1 MIVIAMWI
9 VGILVG
15 LGLLAMVVFGIRS
28 LTYGKVSPISMVIVS
43 LPVVLLLLL
52 GFIMGDWTLAG
63 IYTFLIMLA
72 LAMLSLLVTGVK
84 GLFS

>member
-28 LTYGKVSPISMVIVS
+28 LTYGKVSLISLVIVA

-52 GFIMGDWTLAG
+52 GFIMGDWTLAA

>member
-52 GFIMGDWTLAG
+52 GFIMGDWTLAA

>member
-72 LAMLSLLVTGVK
+72 LAILSLLVTGVK